1 MLLSIYKI
9 QLQLFLRAGKKQ
21 ILEEAHL
28 LHTAHCLEIDVV
40 SFAWSQRRVPKALI
54 GPIVTHCEWG
64 RFRKIPWGQFC
75 SKVVWRTPAQGILVC
90 NRDLVAFH
98 CSSFSLGSVWVQL
111 LHDNLIGTF
120 WKKKKKKKAHI

>member
-9 QLQLFLRAGKKQ
+9 QLQFFLRAVKKQ

-40 SFAWSQRRVPKALI
+40 SFSWSQRRVPKALI

-64 RFRKIPWGQFC
+64 RFGKIPWGQFR
-75 SKVVWRTPAQGILVC
+75 SEVVWCTPAQGILVC

-111 LHDNLIGTF
+111 LHNNLIGTF
-120 WKKKKKKKAHI
+120 WKKKKKKAHI